1 MKKAIIILIILVLV
15 LGVGFFTVTAL
26 NSTTVTEGYSL
37 KCENGSYM
45 IIDERGSPIR
55 YSYNKALGT
64 DVEKLTDGD
73 RILIISDLIN
83 ESYPGSTS
91 ARFIFKL
98 EDGEIS
104 DIPEAT
110 LRSLAELGWYKFT
123 E

>member
-1 MKKAIIILIILVLV
+1 MKKAILILSILALII
-15 LGVGFFTVTAL
+15 GGYFTVIAL
-26 NSTTVTEGYSL
+26 NSTTLIEGHSL
-37 KCENGSYM
+37 KCENIYM

-55 YSYNKALGT
+55 YSYNKAIGT
-64 DVEKLTDGD
+64 DAEKLTDGD

-91 ARFIFKL
+91 ARFILKL
-98 EDGEIS
+98 EDGELS